1 MTETAANAVHREI
14 DTLTDLWHPNLMK
27 LHEVIDQR
35 THVHLIMELCLGMSI
50 FHHIK
55 KQPDQRLPENIC
67 KQIFRQVISGVAY
80 MHSKGYVHRDL
91 KLDNILYDAQGT
103 K

>member
-1 MTETAANAVHREI
+1 M
-14 DTLTDLWHPNLMK
+14 
-27 LHEVIDQR
+27 
-35 THVHLIMELCLGMSI
+35 
-50 FHHIK
+50 
-55 KQPDQRLPENIC
+55 
-67 KQIFRQVISGVAY
+67 SGVAY